1 MPFCHLDS
9 IAQNVPTKTLDLS
22 KVATSQEELTVA
34 MERVGENFD
43 LARLM
48 TANEFTLRDLRIR
61 VAASKLSRAGEL
73 AQELDKLSKLTRKT
87 AK

>member
-1 MPFCHLDS
+1 MPFCPWDS
-9 IAQNVPTKTLDLS
+9 IAQIVATKTLDLS
-22 KVATSQEELTVA
+22 RVATSQEELTVV

-61 VAASKLSRAGEL
+61 VAASKLSRAEEI
-73 AQELDKLSKLTRKT
+73 ARELDKLSDLTRKT